1 MTVCLGVCLCASFTS
16 RIREGER
23 EEKGGKRA
31 WMRERVEKERAR
43 PSREKEKI
51 RKKWWV
57 RRWLRQRLW
66 KIGRKNIPWEE
77 KVEEKVFNSKWLST
91 NGLTNLTIPET
102 SCWEKWQK
110 NPHIQV
116 SRACRIISRKSLG
129 SDCCQK
135 CWNWARAEWPE
146 YLWQYD
152 YFSFSFV
159 LRWLNK
165 SQIPLS
171 LEDTEYGLTD
181 FFSADTDLIWLNVMT
196 YYYSNENLRNVFVLK
211 AKNVFIIYNIKFI
224 WNERCYQWPSIP
236 FSNSAVL
243 WIMHNLNMKTVPS

>member
-1 MTVCLGVCLCASFTS
+1 MAKTEIMKNRSKKYTVGRES
-16 RIREGER
+16 RRESIQL
-23 EEKGGKRA
+23 KMA
-31 WMRERVEKERAR
+31 IHQW
-43 PSREKEKI
+43 PH
-51 RKKWWV
+51 
-57 RRWLRQRLW
+57 QPD
-66 KIGRKNIPWEE
+66 N
-77 KVEEKVFNSKWLST
+77 T
-91 NGLTNLTIPET
+91 
-102 SCWEKWQK
+102 WEKWQK

-171 LEDTEYGLTD
+171 LEDTEYRLTD
-181 FFSADTDLIWLNVMT
+181 FFSADTDLILLINVMT